1 MNLGVKLLDH
11 SIYVDISPTPEVIEM
26 KVNSG
31 QDFLYL
37 LYEDNT
43 LKSLRLIE
51 DQVEIDANGAS
62 IPVPFEPEILCRTID
77 VSPIGVLWCVK
88 LDGKLFFFDAFER
101 QWIDSAV
108 SDGIKSELAK
118 AKKLQV
124 TLNTMEWIHED
135 HNKMRRIDRLN
146 GKYILVDPRGD
157 NL

>member
-1 MNLGVKLLDH
+1 MCIRD
-11 SIYVDISPTPEVIEM
+11 
-26 KVNSG
+26 
-31 QDFLYL
+31 
-37 LYEDNT
+37 
-43 LKSLRLIE
+43 
-51 DQVEIDANGAS
+51 
-62 IPVPFEPEILCRTID
+62 
-77 VSPIGVLWCVK
+77 SPIGVLWCVK